1 MATLAAGKRLRSAV
15 CATEIMVIAAL
26 DGDVRRRADDGRR
39 GNGAPN
45 ADFAAGG
52 SAIGK
57 RCVNKNS
64 SLEVLCVKAGDGS
77 FGAVN
82 GHLGFAQD
90 FLLMEALQLA
100 AAAMLSFLGIEP
112 HQRGLARM
120 EAEPATLPRGVAKVG
135 APS

>member
-1 MATLAAGKRLRSAV
+1 
-15 CATEIMVIAAL
+15 MVIAAL
-26 DGDVRRRADDGRR
+26 DGDVRRCADDGRR

-57 RCVNKNS
+57 RCANKNS

-120 EAEPATLPRGVAKVG
+120 EAEPATLPRGLAKVG